1 MKIGG
6 ADTLKPTKATRR
18 ASVAK
23 LDARRAAVSAFLV
36 WQRQRDTKRLTFPGM
51 SRPERAA
58 ERS

>member
-6 ADTLKPTKATRR
+6 ADTLKPTATIRR

-23 LDARRAAVSAFLV
+23 QDARRAAVSAFLV
-36 WQRQRDTKRLTFPGM
+36 WQRQRDTKRLTFPSV